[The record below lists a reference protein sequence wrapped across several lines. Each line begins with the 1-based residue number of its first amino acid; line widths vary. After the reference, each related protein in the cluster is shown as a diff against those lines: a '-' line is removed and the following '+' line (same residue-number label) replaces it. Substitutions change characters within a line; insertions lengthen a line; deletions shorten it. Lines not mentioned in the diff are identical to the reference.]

1 MRPIADILTSFE
13 GLRPSGQGYLARCPA
28 HDDHRQSLSI
38 REASDG
44 KVLLK
49 CHAGCA
55 TEHILHAV
63 GLTYAALFPEVE
75 APISRRTKN
84 HRHRIVATYDYT
96 DAQGHLL
103 FQVVRYEPKDF
114 RQRRR
119 DPSDP
124 RADRDGWVWNL
135 HGIEPVLYRLPQVLQ
150 AVSAGRVVFLVEG
163 ETSIRSKGT
172 AS

>member
-1 MRPIADILTSFE
+1 MRPIADILTTFE

-55 TEHILHAV
+55 TEQVLHAA
-63 GLTYAALFPEVE
+63 GLTYSALFPKMATLVPQH
-75 APISRRTKN
+75 ARKPR
-84 HRHRIVATYDYT
+84 RIVATYDYT